1 MTSKQDL
8 RRLFRQRRQEQLS
21 LGSVICR
28 QVQTLVQASPVRTGH
43 LGLYWPLNG
52 EVDLRTIRLA
62 ISNEV
67 ALPFADGCGGLHYR
81 HWTDT
86 PLQADGCGIPAPND
100 GQPLPADQLSLLLV
114 PALAIDRTGIRL
126 GYGGGYYDRLRAVLA
141 AKFPKADPA
150 LVEHV
155 VPLAAAFDTA
165 VAFALSFGIAKF
177 QLAQKEVKLV
187 GEYVGEQGR
196 RPNPDLIR
204 AIKNWPAIRDLK
216 DLQSYL
222 GTTNYA
228 RPHAG
233 PAYARVMHP
242 PRAFM
247 KPNAVFPPNDEQQR
261 AIQGLKDLMEETH

>member
-86 PLQADGCGIPAPND
+86 PLQADGCGIPLPTTDSPCLPTSSASCSSRRWPSIEPASAWATAAVTTTGCGLIPLGIRAGLGGASLRLHQFEPLPRD
-100 GQPLPADQLSLLLV
+100 AWDVPFTGWITEHGPGQP
-114 PALAIDRTGIRL
+114 R
-126 GYGGGYYDRLRAVLA
+126 
-141 AKFPKADPA
+141 
-150 LVEHV
+150 
-155 VPLAAAFDTA
+155 
-165 VAFALSFGIAKF
+165 
-177 QLAQKEVKLV
+177 
-187 GEYVGEQGR
+187 
-196 RPNPDLIR
+196 
-204 AIKNWPAIRDLK
+204 
-216 DLQSYL
+216 
-222 GTTNYA
+222 
-228 RPHAG
+228 
-233 PAYARVMHP
+233 
-242 PRAFM
+242 
-247 KPNAVFPPNDEQQR
+247 
-261 AIQGLKDLMEETH
+261 

>member
-52 EVDLRTIRLA
+52 EVDLRTIRVA

-100 GQPLPADQLSLLLV
+100 GQPLHADQLSLLLV

-126 GYGGGYYDRLRAVLA
+126 GYGGGYYDRLRADPTWASVPAWVVLPSA
-141 AKFPKADPA
+141 CISSEPLPRDAWDVPFTGWIT
-150 LVEHV
+150 EH
-155 VPLAAAFDTA
+155 
-165 VAFALSFGIAKF
+165 
-177 QLAQKEVKLV
+177 
-187 GEYVGEQGR
+187 
-196 RPNPDLIR
+196 
-204 AIKNWPAIRDLK
+204 
-216 DLQSYL
+216 
-222 GTTNYA
+222 
-228 RPHAG
+228 G
-233 PAYARVMHP
+233 PGQ
-242 PRAFM
+242 PR
-247 KPNAVFPPNDEQQR
+247 
-261 AIQGLKDLMEETH
+261 